1 MFAGQKHR
9 FGLFVRT
16 IGLARA
22 RTKIGLANLAY
33 NLKRFLRIE
42 TRPVAALGTLGIA
55 P

>member
-1 MFAGQKHR
+1 MFAEQKHR

-33 NLKRFLRIE
+33 NLKRFLWIE
-42 TRPVAALGTLGIA
+42 TQPVSA
-55 P
+55 